1 MAAYIKNFE
10 NKLKHF
16 DFIDSEIQNFEATII
31 SKNESIDELRYII
44 YKHSHKI
51 SENLLLKL
59 LKHKDIYVS
68 FKACSLLTQI
78 YEKKEHRKEY
88 LTYFRYM
95 FKEDITYEEKN
106 QLIILFTQFLS
117 CKTTIYFDLNKR
129 KTEILK
135 DDNFM
140 AIFKNFICIKE
151 LQYNLLLLIYI
162 FSFNFEYLKYID
174 VFFKPIICIL
184 KDRNRIKI
192 LRICYFLIVNIL
204 KQNYNFSINIIWE
217 LRKITLNL
225 CEMNIGDEQLC
236 EHLKISKQILQEL
249 HDKYNFKNYLKD
261 LYLGILEEHDFHYD
275 ENFWINGLP
284 EILKNKVEIVKI
296 LKKYLKSHNNDWIC
310 LACNDVYMLIKAC
323 PEIYSL
329 VSKHKVRDVLFELT
343 RNENDEIRFRAI
355 QALYAC
361 IFTEWN

>member
-1 MAAYIKNFE
+1 MAAYLKNFE

-16 DFIDSEIQNFEATII
+16 DYIDSEIQNFESAIN

-44 YKHSHKI
+44 YKHSHEI
-51 SENLLLKL
+51 SELLLLKL
-59 LKHKDIYVS
+59 LKHKDLYVS
-68 FKACSLLTQI
+68 FKACSLLTKF
-78 YEKKEHRKEY
+78 YEKKEHTKEY

-95 FKEDITYEEKN
+95 LKEDITYEEKN

-117 CKTTIYFDLNKR
+117 CKSNLSFDLNLR
-129 KTEILK
+129 KMEILNDK
-135 DDNFM
+135 NFM
-140 AIFKNFICIKE
+140 SIFRNLICIKE

-162 FSFNFEYLKYID
+162 FSFNTEYLKYIEE
-174 VFFKPIICIL
+174 FFKPIICIL
-184 KDRNRIKI
+184 KDRNRLKI
-192 LRICYFLIVNIL
+192 LRICYFIIINIL
-204 KQNYNFSINIIWE
+204 KLNYHLSINIIWE
-217 LRKITLNL
+217 LRRITLNL
-225 CEMNIGDEQLC
+225 CEMNIGDEQLSTN
-236 EHLKISKQILQEL
+236 LKICKNILQEL
-249 HDKYNFKNYLKD
+249 HDKYNFQNYLKD

-275 ENFWINGLP
+275 ENFWLSGLP
-284 EILKNKVEIVKI
+284 EIIKNKVEIVKI
-296 LKKYLKSHNNDWIC
+296 LKKYLRSHNNNWIC